1 MSKILTY
8 FARYVKNIAFF
19 MLIIACAGCASK
31 SATDSIME
39 SVEQQI
45 VALEK
50 TLPAECKTEAVK
62 ADMAAIKSGHAAIKE
77 SCHADVKKIEAERD
91 KWATAFFA
99 LAFVLGWLIVKKV
112 EKHV

>member
-1 MSKILTY
+1 MLKAYMYFRDMLKISL
-8 FARYVKNIAFF
+8 F
-19 MLIIACAGCASK
+19 LIIFLCAGCAQK
-31 SATDSIME
+31 SATDSILE

-50 TLPAECKTEAVK
+50 SLPAECKTEAVK

-91 KWATAFFA
+91 KWAMAFFA
-99 LAFVLGWLIVKKV
+99 VAFVLGWLFVKKV
-112 EKHV
+112 EKNV